1 MKKNN
6 LLLILST
13 IFILL
18 IYSCDSDPCDE
29 GYTQVE
35 ENGTTFCLPDYIVG
49 IENLSEYGNRL
60 YHSKY
65 GIIKLNKGKWTNE
78 MGENITDLLKIE
90 N

>member
-1 MKKNN
+1 MKKKN

-13 IFILL
+13 IFILS

-35 ENGTTFCLPDYIVG
+35 ENGTTFCLPDYVVG
-49 IENLSEYGNRL
+49 IENPSEYGNRL
-60 YHSKY
+60 YHSEY
-65 GIIKLNKGKWTNE
+65 GIIELNKGKWTNE